1 MIEPGRI
8 SIPVKIAVAATVI
21 LLITAGIMVVFGS
34 REWKG
39 LETLITASMLVPL
52 SALFWPFFET
62 GGYIVLF
69 GIDYARQAIW
79 RRRQKEL
86 AKAGEDIAKARAEG
100 YRLGYDARMAEENG
114 SNDGNGLNPRSGDSD
129 DNR

>member
-1 MIEPGRI
+1 MVEPGRI
-8 SIPVKIAVAATVI
+8 IIPVKIAVAAAVI
-21 LLITAGIMVVFGS
+21 LLITIGMIVAFGS

-39 LETLITASMLVPL
+39 LETLIAASMLVPL
-52 SALFWPFFET
+52 SALFWPFFEI

-79 RRRQKEL
+79 RRRQK
-86 AKAGEDIAKARAEG
+86 DIAKARGEG
-100 YRLGYDARMAEENG
+100 YRLGYDARVAEENG
-114 SNDGNGLNPRSGDSD
+114 GNDGNGQNPPRGDSN

>member
-8 SIPVKIAVAATVI
+8 SIPVKIAVAASVI

-34 REWKG
+34 SEWKG

-79 RRRQKEL
+79 RRRQK
-86 AKAGEDIAKARAEG
+86 DIAQAREEGREEG
-100 YRLGYDARMAEENG
+100 YRLGYDARMTEENG
-114 SNDGNGLNPRSGDSD
+114 GKDGNGQNPRRGDSD

>member
-21 LLITAGIMVVFGS
+21 LLITTGIMVVFGS
-34 REWKG
+34 REWNG

-86 AKAGEDIAKARAEG
+86 AKAREEG
-100 YRLGYDARMAEENG
+100 YRLGYDARVAEENG
-114 SNDGNGLNPRSGDSD
+114 SNDGNGPSPRRGDSN

>member
-8 SIPVKIAVAATVI
+8 SIPVKIAVAAAVI
-21 LLITAGIMVVFGS
+21 LLMTIGIMVVFGS
-34 REWKG
+34 REWNG

-86 AKAGEDIAKARAEG
+86 AKALEDIAKAREEG
-100 YRLGYDARMAEENG
+100 YRLGYDARVAEENG
-114 SNDGNGLNPRSGDSD
+114 SNDGNGPSPRYGDAD
-129 DNR
+129 DHR